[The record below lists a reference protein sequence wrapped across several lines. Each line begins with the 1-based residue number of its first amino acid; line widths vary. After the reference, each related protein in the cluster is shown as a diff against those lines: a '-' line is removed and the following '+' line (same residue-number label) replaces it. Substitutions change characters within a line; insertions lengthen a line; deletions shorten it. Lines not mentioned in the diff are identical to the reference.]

1 MRLIRFLLRA
11 FLLIAGALLGLGLLL
26 VAVIAFTGV
35 LLVSVLT
42 GRKPNL
48 QFRMQRNP
56 WAQRGTPPVGDV
68 VDIEAREVK
77 DAAPLPLQPPP
88 R

>member
-1 MRLIRFLLRA
+1 MRLIRFLFRA
-11 FLLIAGALLGLGLLL
+11 LLLVAGALLGVGLFLFAVLAFAVMLL
-26 VAVIAFTGV
+26 A
-35 LLVSVLT
+35 SVLT
-42 GRKPNL
+42 GRKPNV
-48 QFRMQRNP
+48 QFRMNRNP
-56 WAQRGTPPVGDV
+56 WADRRTPAAGDV